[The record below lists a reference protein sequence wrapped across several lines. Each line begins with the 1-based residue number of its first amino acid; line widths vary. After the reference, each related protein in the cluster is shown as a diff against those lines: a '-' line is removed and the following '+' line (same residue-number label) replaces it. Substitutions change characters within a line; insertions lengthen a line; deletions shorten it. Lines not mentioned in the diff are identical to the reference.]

1 MYDFQESSNRC
12 TILCMYSRAVMY
24 KSKCLKMIR
33 NLNWKYT
40 CCPSVPHSA
49 RSSSTE
55 ARSAVFYLSAPSS
68 HTLFYS
74 PSSET
79 ACRDGTETNSER
91 RKGGANASIC
101 MYVATTYNNATRSST
116 IGEYIA
122 LYLQKRHLWLYKPVY
137 TRLSKPHWWYGT
149 TTRKSPAM
157 ASWHPSS
164 WYCAL

>member
-1 MYDFQESSNRC
+1 MYLYN
-12 TILCMYSRAVMY
+12 TRAVMY

-55 ARSAVFYLSAPSS
+55 ARSAAFYLSAPSS

-122 LYLQKRHLWLYKPVY
+122 EASSLIVHTRIHKVEQAALVIRHDY
-137 TRLSKPHWWYGT
+137 T
-149 TTRKSPAM
+149 
-157 ASWHPSS
+157 
-164 WYCAL
+164 